1 MLNIVVTNRETNKK
15 QQYKFVQHAII
26 IGRQQN
32 CDITLEST
40 RVSRRHAKITVNKDL
55 VEVEDLGSG
64 NGTVVNH
71 QRIAEHKKVP
81 IKKSDRLRIDEF
93 EIELELTI
101 SKDPLDKASKI
112 DVTDP
117 DIIEIKMI
125 KKVLGALDQDKL
137 PAIVIVSDDFPDKK
151 AFFEAGMDELD
162 VGRDETCSLS
172 LDSNVISRKHAIL
185 TVKWGQ
191 FVLID
196 KKSKNGTFVNG
207 ERIQEK
213 SVKDG
218 DEIVFGTIKAI
229 FKNPKEFDIEA
240 ITKSISDEK
249 QKESLIAID
258 ANIAQKQSVSDA
270 AKASVNISKQNAQ
283 QKADAQSEPEVK
295 PEEKGK
301 KKTKKYDEQDI
312 LGDMADKEF
321 FDGSHGKHQAR
332 KKTTAL
338 SQAKKQASKITT
350 TESLLFMFG
359 GVVIIIVVL
368 SLLFLFM

>member
-1 MLNIVVTNRETNKK
+1 MLNIVVTNRENNKK

-81 IKKSDRLRIDEF
+81 IKKGDRLRIDEF
-93 EIELELTI
+93 EIELELTV
-101 SKDPLDKASKI
+101 SKDPLDKSSKI

-137 PAIVIVSDDFPDKK
+137 PAVVIVSDEFPDKK
-151 AFFEAGMDELD
+151 AFFEEGMEELD

-172 LDSNVISRKHAIL
+172 LDSNVISRRHAVL

-249 QKESLIAID
+249 QKESLIDID
-258 ANIAQKQSVSDA
+258 SNIAKKSSVSDA
-270 AKASVNISKQNAQ
+270 AKASVNISKENVKQKEGAQ
-283 QKADAQSEPEVK
+283 KKPEKK

-301 KKTKKYDEQDI
+301 KKAKNLDEQDI

-321 FDGSHGKHQAR
+321 FDGSRGKHQTR
-332 KKTTAL
+332 QNPKKIPKTE
-338 SQAKKQASKITT
+338 KKGSKIST
-350 TESLLFMFG
+350 TEKLLFVFG
-359 GVVIIIVVL
+359 GLVIVIVVL
-368 SLLFLFM
+368 SLLFLFI